1 MRIRPEVLQMRGVS
15 GMNIDNIFT
24 LVNLYLNPF
33 DLKVDSEGWWFEHS
47 VS

>member
-1 MRIRPEVLQMRGVS
+1 MRIRPEVLQMRDVS

-33 DLKVDSEGWWFEHS
+33 DLKVDSEEWWFEHS

>member
-1 MRIRPEVLQMRGVS
+1 MRDVS
-15 GMNIDNIFT
+15 GKNIDNIFT